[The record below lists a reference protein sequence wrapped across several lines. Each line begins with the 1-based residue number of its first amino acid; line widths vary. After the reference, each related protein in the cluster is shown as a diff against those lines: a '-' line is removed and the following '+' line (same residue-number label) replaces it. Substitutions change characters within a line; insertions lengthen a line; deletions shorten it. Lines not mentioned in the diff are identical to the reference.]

1 MRMRAIGN
9 ARVNSDNWYWM
20 RLFKLPWFVTITALT
35 AVALTGVIAVGGSSI
50 LAQGSAKPDNAVVSI
65 RGDVNCDGVFD
76 GSDVLAI
83 LREVAGL
90 SSDAGCSRSANVL
103 CSDPPDVRD
112 ALAALA
118 MLAGSENG
126 PPTCALTPSP
136 VSDETGT
143 PTPTATPLP
152 APSEVATATDTATG
166 TPSPTPAPATVTP
179 TGSGEGTDSGI
190 DGLVVEGPICPVE
203 RAGSPCPDRPLA
215 APIRITPVDGG
226 AGITVESDD
235 QGRFHVAEP
244 PGQYDVQPLPVDGA
258 RWPAPGPP
266 QRVTVEAGQFV
277 QVTVTYDTGIR

>member
-1 MRMRAIGN
+1 MRIRAIGN
-9 ARVNSDNWYWM
+9 ARVSSDNWYWM
-20 RLFKLPWFVTITALT
+20 RLFKLPWFVTLSALT
-35 AVALTGVIAVGGSSI
+35 AVALTGFIAAGGSRI

-76 GSDVLAI
+76 SSDVLAI

-90 SSDAGCSRSANVL
+90 SSDAACSRSANVL

-112 ALAALA
+112 TLAALA
-118 MLAGSENG
+118 ILAGSQNG

-136 VSDETGT
+136 ASDDTGT
-143 PTPTATPLP
+143 PTPTTM
-152 APSEVATATDTATG
+152 DTATG

-179 TGSGEGTDSGI
+179 TGSGEATDSGI
-190 DGLVVEGPICPVE
+190 DGLVVEGPTCPVE

-215 APIRITPVDGG
+215 APIRITPIDGG

-244 PGQYDVQPLPVDGA
+244 PGQYDVQPLPVDGSY
-258 RWPAPGPP
+258 WPAPGLP
-266 QRVTVEAGQFV
+266 QRVTVAAGQFE
-277 QVTVTYDTGIR
+277 QVTLTYDTGIR